1 MSVVI
6 NTNSAATIASANLSA
21 SNAMLKK
28 SLARLSSGSKIV
40 NASDDAGGV
49 AVAARLAS
57 SAKRAGAVQ
66 TNISNA
72 LSFLQHQDSNLKTIE
87 KMLVRMS
94 ELVELNKDTT
104 KSTDDLALYEDEFNA
119 LQAQVTAIQGLTWNA
134 DVDVFQAGMDVTVTE
149 GGDVY
154 EISGGTYT
162 FDSGDIADGVGDDLA
177 ALSAA
182 RSRNGAQQSTLGFYS
197 ELNAASK
204 ANFEAAVSAIV
215 DVDVAEESTQ
225 LARWSTLVQAGT
237 AMVAQANGS
246 TVAALSLLRS

>member
-49 AVAARLAS
+49 AVAARLS
-57 SAKRAGAVQ
+57 SAAKRTGAIQ

-104 KSTDDLALYEDEFNA
+104 KSTADLELYEDEFNA
-119 LQAQVTAIQGLTWNA
+119 LQAQVTTIQGLDWNDDVAVFA
-134 DVDVFQAGMDVTVTE
+134 DSMDVTVTE
-149 GGDVY
+149 GGDVFA
-154 EISGGTYT
+154 ISG
-162 FDSGDIADGVGDDLA
+162 FDAYEFDTGDIDGVGADLTA
-177 ALSAA
+177 IAAA
-182 RSRNGAQQSTLGFYS
+182 RSLNGAQQSTLGFYS

-246 TVAALSLLRS
+246 AVAALSLLRS

>member
-49 AVAARLAS
+49 AVAARLS
-57 SAKRAGAVQ
+57 SAAKRTGAIQ

-94 ELVELNKDTT
+94 ELVELHKDTT
-104 KSTDDLALYEDEFNA
+104 KSSADLDLYEDEFGA
-119 LQAQVTAIQGLTWNA
+119 LQLQVTAIQGLDWNDDVAVFA
-134 DVDVFQAGMDVTVTE
+134 DSMDVTVTE
-149 GGDVY
+149 GGDTFA
-154 EISGGTYT
+154 ISDGTYE
-162 FDSGDIADGVGDDLA
+162 FDSGDIDDGVADDLTA
-177 ALSAA
+177 IAAA
-182 RSRNGAQQSTLGFYS
+182 RSLNGAQQSTLGFYS

-246 TVAALSLLRS
+246 AVAALSLLRS